1 MLQNGQQS
9 PSKGKDGIGTPT
21 SGRPTLCR
29 KISGMTALSLA
40 PSVAPYAEQNILRRE
55 GGKSLD
61 TIRSAS
67 AWYIH
72 QHSLHFTV
80 WSEIMEPMTLELAKN
95 RVQPTT
101 AQCSQIQPSTTH
113 YSLIQPN
120 IAQYSPVQPNTAHYS
135 PLQPSTANNNTAP
148 SLSSPDRKGKI
159 AKNSSLPVSLWLNLA
174 LSLSLCLAQFSSLW
188 RPLWLLMATTG
199 SLRVLLA
206 LFGSYWH

>member
-40 PSVAPYAEQNILRRE
+40 PSVAPDAEQNILRRE

-135 PLQPSTANNNTAP
+135 PLQPSTVKPTTAHYSTQQP
-148 SLSSPDRKGKI
+148 ST
-159 AKNSSLPVSLWLNLA
+159 
-174 LSLSLCLAQFSSLW
+174 AQ
-188 RPLWLLMATTG
+188 
-199 SLRVLLA
+199 
-206 LFGSYWH
+206 